1 MIALDRV
8 LKLLESAP
16 AHPDVT
22 RGHLDL
28 LGEVEEPHD
37 TVAQRLMRSVALPRI
52 YEQVWRPVVFGL
64 AKGGPLGPSTA
75 EEYALA
81 RGWLGLAEM
90 PGATVLDVAC
100 GPGNVTRALAS
111 GVTGGGL
118 VVGVDAS
125 ATMLGRAVADTPAS
139 EGVASGGA
147 AGGGAAGGGA
157 AEVAYVRCDADDL
170 PFREGAFDAVCC
182 YGALY
187 LFEDPW
193 AAIAGMARVLRP
205 GGRIVVLT
213 TRRPRLPLVG
223 RGMGVLSQATGIR
236 MFGPEELSTALAA
249 AGFSAI
255 RRRSYGLMQFAGA
268 TLTSSDEPSP
278 G

>member
-1 MIALDRV
+1 MVSDSAVIALDRV

-16 AHPDVT
+16 ARPDVS

-28 LGEVEEPHD
+28 LGEVQESHD
-37 TVAQRLMRSVALPRI
+37 TVAQRLMRSGALPRI
-52 YEQVWRPVVFGL
+52 YERVWRPVVFGV

-75 EEYALA
+75 EEYALG
-81 RGWLGLAEM
+81 RDWLGLAET

-100 GPGNVTRALAS
+100 GPGNVTRALAE
-111 GVTGGGL
+111 GVTGDGL

-125 ATMLGRAVADTPAS
+125 ATMLGRAVADTPADHT
-139 EGVASGGA
+139 AN
-147 AGGGAAGGGA
+147 
-157 AEVAYVRCDADDL
+157 VAYVRCDAVDL
-170 PFREGAFDAVCC
+170 PFRAGSFDAVCC

-193 AAIAGMARVLRP
+193 AALAGMARVLRP

-223 RGMGVLSQATGIR
+223 QGMGALSHLTGIR
-236 MFGPEELSTALAA
+236 MFGPEELSQALAA
-249 AGFSAI
+249 AGFVSV

-268 TLTSSDEPSP
+268 TLL
-278 G
+278 

>member
-1 MIALDRV
+1 MTALDRV
-8 LKLLESAP
+8 LKLLDHAP
-16 AHPDVT
+16 SEPDVR

-28 LGEVEEPHD
+28 LGEGPEAHD
-37 TVAQRLMRSVALPRI
+37 TIAQRLMRSVALPQI
-52 YEQVWRPVVFGL
+52 YEHVWRPAIFGM

-81 RGWLGLAEM
+81 RDWLGLAGT

-111 GVTGGGL
+111 GVDGNGL

-125 ATMLGRAVADTPAS
+125 ETMLGRAVADTPARPG
-139 EGVASGGA
+139 E
-147 AGGGAAGGGA
+147 
-157 AEVAYVRCDADDL
+157 AEVAYVRCDAVHL
-170 PFREGAFDAVCC
+170 PFRENTFDAVCC
-182 YGALY
+182 FGALY
-187 LFEDPW
+187 LFDDPW
-193 AAIAGMARVLRP
+193 AALAGMARVLRP

-213 TRRPRLPLVG
+213 TRRPRLPVVG
-223 RGMGVLSQATGIR
+223 RGMGAASRLTGIR
-236 MFGPEELSTALAA
+236 MFGPAELTDALKA
-249 AGFSAI
+249 AGFSTG

-268 TLTSSDEPSP
+268 TL

>member
-1 MIALDRV
+1 MIVADKTLDRV

-16 AHPDVT
+16 ARPDVT

-37 TVAQRLMRSVALPRI
+37 TVAQRLMRSGALPRV
-52 YEQVWRPVVFGL
+52 YEQVWRPVLFGL
-64 AKGGPLGPSTA
+64 SKGGPLGPSTA

-81 RGWLGLAEM
+81 RYWLGLAET
-90 PGATVLDVAC
+90 PCATVLDVAC

-111 GVTGGGL
+111 GVTGDGL

-125 ATMLGRAVADTPAS
+125 ATMLERAVADTAVHPDQAD
-139 EGVASGGA
+139 
-147 AGGGAAGGGA
+147 
-157 AEVAYVRCDADDL
+157 VAYVRCDAVDL
-170 PFREGAFDAVCC
+170 PFRDDTFDAVCC
-182 YGALY
+182 FGALY

-205 GGRIVVLT
+205 GGHIVVLT

-223 RGMGVLSQATGIR
+223 RGMGTLSHLAGIR
-236 MFGPEELSTALAA
+236 MFGPAELTEALAA
-249 AGFSAI
+249 AGFTAV

-268 TLTSSDEPSP
+268 TLP
-278 G
+278 

>member
-1 MIALDRV
+1 VSDRAVIALDRV
-8 LKLLESAP
+8 LRLLESAP
-16 AHPDVT
+16 ARPDVT

-37 TVAQRLMRSVALPRI
+37 TVAQHLMRSGALPRI

-81 RGWLGLAEM
+81 RDWLGLAGT
-90 PGATVLDVAC
+90 PGATVLDLAC
-100 GPGNVTRALAS
+100 GPGNVTRALAE
-111 GVTGGGL
+111 GMTGGGL

-125 ATMLGRAVADTPAS
+125 ATMLDRAVADTPADLI
-139 EGVASGGA
+139 ADL
-147 AGGGAAGGGA
+147 
-157 AEVAYVRCDADDL
+157 AYVRCDAADL
-170 PFREGAFDAVCC
+170 PFRAESFDAVCC

-205 GGRIVVLT
+205 GGRLVVLT
-213 TRRPRLPLVG
+213 TRRPALPLVG
-223 RGMGVLSQATGIR
+223 HGLGALGHLTGIR
-236 MFGPEELSTALAA
+236 MFGPEELSQALAT
-249 AGFSAI
+249 AGFVSVH
-255 RRRSYGLMQFAGA
+255 RRSYGLMQFAGA
-268 TLTSSDEPSP
+268 TL